1 MAFLPSPAVCCM
13 LSRRIR
19 TFALVVCPVISMAI
33 ARPAASQKAAS
44 QQQLDEISARGR
56 ALAGYQRAAWTAS
69 MQLLATN
76 PDPWQVQRY
85 VAYHADSGWVVAFG
99 RLNAERDTF
108 YVSHIGIPASVNGQR
123 VDSTFEFQKFAEPGP
138 DTDFLVRAA
147 RAMDVATMTLG
158 VTARAYSVAAIPNEK
173 GEWLVYLTPSA
184 DAANVWPLGD
194 DVRYRV
200 SGDGR
205 RVLETSNAR
214 GHDGG
219 GSRRWP
225 GRRAPRRE
233 GRQQGAA
240 RSAGGLGRL
249 PRAHESAGRVGDR
262 RDAAPPVPYRGRRV
276 DQAAPEQGDGRR
288 RDSLGDAWWRSRGRP
303 PVTAPPIRGR
313 HRER

>member
-1 MAFLPSPAVCCM
+1 M

-19 TFALVVCPVISMAI
+19 TFALVVLPVVSMAI
-33 ARPAASQKAAS
+33 ARGASAQSATT

-99 RLNAERDTF
+99 RVNAERDTF
-108 YVSHIGIPASVNGQR
+108 YVSHIAIPAAVNGQR
-123 VDSTFEFQKFAEPGP
+123 VDSTFEFQTFGAPGP
-138 DTDFLVRAA
+138 DTDYLVRAA

-158 VTARAYSVAAIPNEK
+158 VTARAYSAAAIPNEK

-200 SGDGR
+200 SPDGL
-205 RVLETSNAR
+205 RVLETHRMHVGMVEASR
-214 GHDGG
+214 GMGG
-219 GSRRWP
+219 GDERLVAKGSGKALRDLPEDTDVFHVLMNRP
-225 GRRAPRRE
+225 
-233 GRQQGAA
+233 AA
-240 RSAGGLGRL
+240 A
-249 PRAHESAGRVGDR
+249 EV
-262 RDAAPPVPYRGRRV
+262 V
-276 DQAAPEQGDGRR
+276 
-288 RDSLGDAWWRSRGRP
+288 
-303 PVTAPPIRGR
+303 VTSR
-313 HRER
+313 HRYRIDVDGSITLLQGKETVVGATR

>member
-1 MAFLPSPAVCCM
+1 MS
-13 LSRRIR
+13 SRRIR
-19 TFALVVCPVISMAI
+19 TLALVVLPVISTAI
-33 ARPAASQKAAS
+33 ARRAGAQNVAT

-108 YVSHIGIPASVNGQR
+108 YVSQIAIPAAVNGRR
-123 VDSTFEFQKFAEPGP
+123 VDSTFEFQTFAEPGP

-147 RAMDVATMTLG
+147 RAMDVATMALG
-158 VTARAYSVAAIPNEK
+158 VTARASTAAAIPNEK

-200 SGDGR
+200 SSDGR
-205 RVLETSNAR
+205 RVLETHRMHVGMIEANR
-214 GHDGG
+214 DGG
-219 GSRRWP
+219 SGDARLVAKGSGKALRDLPEDSDVFHVLMNRP
-225 GRRAPRRE
+225 AVAEVVVTPRRRYRIDVD
-233 GRQQGAA
+233 GSITLLQGK
-240 RSAGGLGRL
+240 
-249 PRAHESAGRVGDR
+249 ETVVGATR
-262 RDAAPPVPYRGRRV
+262 
-276 DQAAPEQGDGRR
+276 
-288 RDSLGDAWWRSRGRP
+288 
-303 PVTAPPIRGR
+303 
-313 HRER
+313 

>member
-1 MAFLPSPAVCCM
+1 MS
-13 LSRRIR
+13 SRRIR
-19 TFALVVCPVISMAI
+19 TLALVVLPVISTAI
-33 ARPAASQKAAS
+33 ARRAGAQNVAT

-108 YVSHIGIPASVNGQR
+108 YVSQIAIPAAVNGRR
-123 VDSTFEFQKFAEPGP
+123 VDSTFEFQTFAEPGP

-147 RAMDVATMTLG
+147 RAMDVATMALG
-158 VTARAYSVAAIPNEK
+158 VTARAYTAAAIPNEK

-200 SGDGR
+200 SSDGR
-205 RVLETSNAR
+205 RVLETHRMHVGMIEANR
-214 GHDGG
+214 DGG
-219 GSRRWP
+219 SGDARLVAKGSGKALRDLPEDSDVFHVLMNRP
-225 GRRAPRRE
+225 AVAEVVVTPRRRYRIDVD
-233 GRQQGAA
+233 GSITLLQGK
-240 RSAGGLGRL
+240 
-249 PRAHESAGRVGDR
+249 ETVVGATR
-262 RDAAPPVPYRGRRV
+262 
-276 DQAAPEQGDGRR
+276 
-288 RDSLGDAWWRSRGRP
+288 
-303 PVTAPPIRGR
+303 
-313 HRER
+313 